1 MARTK
6 KWVFSPK
13 RREALRSAQIRHV
26 ELVEAGKKA
35 LGYRSSTKR
44 VRVARNARSGN

>member
-13 RREALRSAQIRHV
+13 RRASLRSAQLRHV

-44 VRVARNARSGN
+44 VRVGRAINS